1 MVFPDA
7 KYKFYLTA
15 SALTRAKRR
24 FDQGESDMTI
34 EEIEK
39 AIIKRD
45 DYDSN
50 RKVSPLKVA
59 EGAIV
64 VDSSN
69 LNIDQTVNKIL
80 SLMGKNDVL

>member
-1 MVFPDA
+1 MVFPYA